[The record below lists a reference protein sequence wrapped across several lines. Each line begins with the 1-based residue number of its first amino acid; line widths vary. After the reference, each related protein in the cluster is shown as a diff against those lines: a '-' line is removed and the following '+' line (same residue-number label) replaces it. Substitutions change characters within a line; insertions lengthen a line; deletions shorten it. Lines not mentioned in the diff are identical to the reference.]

1 MTGYDFTRWMA
12 SHKLNVGAAAEAL
25 GVGRNTI
32 PRYMKEG
39 APKHIGLACA
49 AISMG
54 LPEWKARD

>member
-1 MTGYDFTRWMA
+1 MTAHDFTTWMA
-12 SHKLNVGAAAEAL
+12 HRRLNVGAAAEAL

-49 AISMG
+49 AIAMG
-54 LPEWKARD
+54 LPEWEARD